1 MSKDNKFIKKMRN
14 TLLFVLAII
23 ILYFF
28 MKIINE
34 DILKHYQF
42 WYCPGDR
49 YFVGDYKTKSLG
61 CFAILEHLR
70 LPSLYI
76 VVGIAGII
84 GLICDFATKKN

>member
-1 MSKDNKFIKKMRN
+1 MSKDNKFIKKIRN

-23 ILYFF
+23 IVYFF

-49 YFVGDYKTKSLG
+49 YFVEDYKTKSLG

-76 VVGIAGII
+76 VVGIAAII